1 MIVWLLCT
9 FGRAVCSVTDT
20 ESTAF
25 CLVTRSQNLFIQRN
39 NTAVTVQLEAPAD
52 GQVELHGLRIL
63 PWVGDGQDVLEQAV
77 TVGAQHLGSRRAPDE
92 RESGDDIIRVLRGN
106 LMLAECTT
114 SSYGSPGHNSIY
126 EHADATVW
134 ICDDELDE
142 DQDAP
147 PGHGTVLAGRERPS

>member
-63 PWVGDGQDVLEQAV
+63 PRVGDGQDVLEQAV

-114 SSYGSPGHNSIY
+114 SSSPGRNSIY

-147 PGHGTVLAGRERPS
+147 PGHGTALAGRERPS